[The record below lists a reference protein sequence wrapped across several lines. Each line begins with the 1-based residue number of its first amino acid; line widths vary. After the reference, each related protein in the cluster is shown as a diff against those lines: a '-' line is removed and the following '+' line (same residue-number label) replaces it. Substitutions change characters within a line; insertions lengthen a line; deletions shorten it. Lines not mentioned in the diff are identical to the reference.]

1 MFAALSRSAPRIV
14 ARAAVQPVGEAPA
27 RSMATLKEV
36 QNRIKTVKNIGQITL
51 SMKTVASTKQKKA
64 QDRFE
69 IAQKW
74 FHTVNDPVYTKD
86 ATETELTPAGPG
98 ERHRIIAITA
108 DRGLCGSI
116 NNGIIRLA
124 KRVASESK
132 GDLNMAPVGLKA
144 KGGLS
149 REFAGQTSISVCS
162 LGGKKGVMISD
173 VVPFVDKLLEDDFDQ
188 LTLLSNEFES
198 LISFNTKSTDL
209 LSPNKL
215 AELDLNAYEI
225 ESDDKAGTLQNLYE
239 YHLGAFLFTSII
251 ENEAA
256 EMAARMTSMDN
267 ASKNSQDMIKKLTVL
282 YNRRRQAVITTEL
295 AELISGA
302 AAVENASDD

>member
-1 MFAALSRSAPRIV
+1 
-14 ARAAVQPVGEAPA
+14 
-27 RSMATLKEV
+27 
-36 QNRIKTVKNIGQITL
+36 
-51 SMKTVASTKQKKA
+51 
-64 QDRFE
+64 
-69 IAQKW
+69 
-74 FHTVNDPVYTKD
+74 
-86 ATETELTPAGPG
+86 
-98 ERHRIIAITA
+98 
-108 DRGLCGSI
+108 
-116 NNGIIRLA
+116 
-124 KRVASESK
+124 
-132 GDLNMAPVGLKA
+132 MAPVGLKA